1 MNKLSNGVCWFV
13 IAVCVAVPALA
24 IWAAYEVGTRLP

>member
-1 MNKLSNGVCWFV
+1 MNKLSDRIVWFLLALGVAMPPLV
-13 IAVCVAVPALA
+13 